1 MNWFHKQ
8 LGDAYF
14 IAKRFP
20 LSFDLLAET
29 NFPVCRPKILA
40 LQIRQDM
47 RRLLQNLRGFLPAVE
62 VRVSVFCM
70 HVRAGGQLTCSVH
83 VQSAQFKLQN
93 MLDDPVYRKRWKD
106 YATLRRGASRRSVL
120 L

>member
-1 MNWFHKQ
+1 MNCFHKQ
-8 LGDAYF
+8 LGDTCLL
-14 IAKRFP
+14 AKRFP

-40 LQIRQDM
+40 LQIRQDIW
-47 RRLLQNLRGFLPAVE
+47 RLLQNLRGFLPAFE

-70 HVRAGGQLTCSVH
+70 HVRAGGQLTCFVH
-83 VQSAQFKLQN
+83 IQSAQIKLQN
-93 MLDDPVYRKRWKD
+93 MLDDPVYRKLWKD
-106 YATLRRGASRRSVL
+106 YANIRRCASRRSVL

>member
-29 NFPVCRPKILA
+29 NFPVCRPRILA

-70 HVRAGGQLTCSVH
+70 HVPAGGQSTCSVH

-106 YATLRRGASRRSVL
+106 YATVKRGAYRRSVL

>member
-8 LGDAYF
+8 LGDTYF

-29 NFPVCRPKILA
+29 NFPVCWPKTLA
-40 LQIRQDM
+40 FQIRQDIC
-47 RRLLQNLRGFLPAVE
+47 RLMQNLRGFLPAVE
-62 VRVSVFCM
+62 VIGNVFCM

-83 VQSAQFKLQN
+83 VQSAQINLQN

-106 YATLRRGASRRSVL
+106 YTTVRRGASRKSVL